1 MYRED
6 GEKERNKNGNR
17 RCKMTKQNPRLKNLI
32 KDLKN
37 RAEDG
42 AGVWNEVASRLE
54 TPTRNRAEVNVSKI
68 DRYADPEEAVVVPGK
83 VLGSGVLSKDVTVA
97 AFDFS
102 SSAEDKIEAADGEP
116 VMLEEFVEDNPEG
129 SDVRVIR

>member
-1 MYRED
+1 
-6 GEKERNKNGNR
+6 
-17 RCKMTKQNPRLKNLI
+17 MTKQNPRLKNLI
-32 KDLKN
+32 KDLKA
-37 RAEDG
+37 RASEDG
-42 AGVWNEVASRLE
+42 VGVWSEVASRLE

-68 DRYADPEEAVVVPGK
+68 ERYAKPDEAVVVPGK

-102 SSAEDKIEAADGEP
+102 SSAEDKIESADGEP
-116 VMLEEFVEDNPEG
+116 VLLEEFVSENPEG